1 MWKTSGCCA
10 FDLKLEVLDKET
22 IHLLMSSLLY
32 GGFHA
37 IYSLDFKSRKLYH
50 LLIEISLL
58 DIKSR
63 KIDDLLVENNYC
75 TGLVFFKKN
84 VWI

>member
-10 FDLKLEVLDKET
+10 FDLKLEALDKGT
-22 IHLLMSSLLY
+22 IHLLMSPVLY
-32 GGFHA
+32 GGFRA
-37 IYSLDFKSRKLYH
+37 IYSLDFISRKLYN

-63 KIDDLLVENNYC
+63 KTYDLLVRINYC
-75 TGLVFFKKN
+75 FFFFILSLN
-84 VWI
+84 LT

>member
-10 FDLKLEVLDKET
+10 FDLKLEALDKGT
-22 IHLLMSSLLY
+22 IHLLMSSVLY

-37 IYSLDFKSRKLYH
+37 IYSLDFISRKLYN

-58 DIKSR
+58 NIKSR
-63 KIDDLLVENNYC
+63 KICDLLVWINYC
-75 TGLVFFKKN
+75 FL
-84 VWI
+84 

>member
-10 FDLKLEVLDKET
+10 FDLMLELLDKET
-22 IHLLMSSLLY
+22 IHLLMSSVLY

-37 IYSLDFKSRKLYH
+37 IYSLDFKSRKLYN

-63 KIDDLLVENNYC
+63 KILWSLGGN
-75 TGLVFFKKN
+75 
-84 VWI
+84 

>member
-1 MWKTSGCCA
+1 MRKTSGCCA

-37 IYSLDFKSRKLYH
+37 IYPLDFKSRKLCH
-50 LLIEISLL
+50 LLIEINLL

-63 KIDDLLVENNYC
+63 KIHDLLVENNYC
-75 TGLVFFKKN
+75 IGLG
-84 VWI
+84 I